1 MVSFGKPVS
10 SLAIVMSAIPCLEI
24 FAELLRDIIE
34 VARIIIHFPSFPLV
48 RIHWRRNRGLRI
60 FLIIVRECAST
71 LSKFLA
77 VLSEFT
83 WPFGTVVYGWHG
95 LGGWESTCILVQK
108 SALAFSKF
116 ITGIAEFAW
125 SPSVTALHI
134 Y

>member
-1 MVSFGKPVS
+1 MVSFRKPVCS
-10 SLAIVMSAIPCLEI
+10 FAIVMSAIPCLEI

-34 VARIIIHFPSFPLV
+34 VARIIIHFPFPLV
-48 RIHWRRNRGLRI
+48 RIHWRRNLRLGI
-60 FLIIVRECAST
+60 VLIVVRECTST
-71 LSKFLA
+71 LSKFLT

-83 WPFGTVVYGWHG
+83 WSFGTVVHRWHG

-108 SALAFSKF
+108 SALTFSKF

-125 SPSVTALHI
+125 SSSVTALHI